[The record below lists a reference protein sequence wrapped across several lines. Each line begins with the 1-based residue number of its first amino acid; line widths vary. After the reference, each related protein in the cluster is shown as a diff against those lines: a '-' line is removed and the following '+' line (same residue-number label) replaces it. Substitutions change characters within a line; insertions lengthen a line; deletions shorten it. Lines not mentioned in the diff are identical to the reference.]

1 VSQDAS
7 GAPIPGIFYTLING
21 EWQAAGRPS
30 LAGPIF
36 ADDFVLGST
45 RPDGTNT
52 GPRVP
57 EISLSNYAGDL
68 TNVADGDVID
78 RLLITGKVRPSGS
91 PTATLRDCLIIGD
104 TDPTPTASGY
114 YNIGDATG
122 TSGGLVTYEFCEIRA
137 ENPSYRNNG
146 WKGGN
151 IKLVRCKGTNLTDF
165 LSPHGSSG
173 SGIRK
178 TFQAWGCYAQD
189 FYTDTEPAANQS
201 DLITHNDFCQAQGLL
216 SLLEIIGCA
225 NGEVGRPRT
234 SWLLLQT
241 NQGTY
246 GTVRINSNWMYGATG
261 SGSTVNI
268 PTATSA
274 ASFEHFEFTG
284 NRVSNTGQSPR
295 VLMASTVRTTFAST
309 ISGNTF
315 LETGAAL
322 TINNA

>member
-1 VSQDAS
+1 MSVDT
-7 GAPIPGIFYTLING
+7 GAIVPGIFYTRVGNL
-21 EWQAAGRPS
+21 WTASGRPS
-30 LAGPIF
+30 LSGPLFEDNFI
-36 ADDFVLGST
+36 LGTTQPTAS
-45 RPDGTNT
+45 NT
-52 GPRVP
+52 GPRIA
-57 EISLSNYAGDL
+57 EINLSNYAGDF
-68 TNVADGDVID
+68 TNVQSGDVISG
-78 RLLITGKVRPSGS
+78 LAITGQVNPSGS
-91 PTATLRDCLIIGD
+91 PTATFRDCLIKGD

-114 YNIGDATG
+114 YDIGRQVG
-122 TSGGLVTYEFCEIRA
+122 TTGGLVTYEFCEIRA

-151 IKLVRCKGTNLTDF
+151 VRLVRCKGSSLTDF

-173 SGIRK
+173 SNIWK
-178 TFQAWGCYAQD
+178 TFQAHGCYAD
-189 FYTDTEPAANQS
+189 NFYTDTEPAANQS
-201 DLITHNDFCQAQGLL
+201 DLITHNDFCQAQGRLT
-216 SLLEIIGCA
+216 LLEIIGCA
-225 NGEVGRPRT
+225 NGATGRPRT

-246 GTVRINSNWMYGATG
+246 GTVRINSNWMYGATA
-261 SGSTVNI
+261 SGSSVNI
-268 PTATSA
+268 PIA
-274 ASFEHFEFTG
+274 AGSFENFEFQG